1 MVDEAKVLI
10 AAAGLKILPCSDLEE
25 AARLAVKLSKIVEIA
40 KATDDSSSFDLKVT
54 EQDGDAAPTKLKLD
68 DFKWKP
74 PRSRSERARHRR
86 GVAHM
91 LFRLIRSC

>member
-40 KATDDSSSFDLKVT
+40 KEADITLNI
-54 EQDGDAAPTKLKLD
+54 GDKTGAAGILPL
-68 DFKWKP
+68 
-74 PRSRSERARHRR
+74 
-86 GVAHM
+86 
-91 LFRLIRSC
+91 